1 MKKKI
6 YALLSLGALLIFML
20 SGIPAYAAENDNIIG
35 ITLTESDANK
45 IVSYS
50 RTAEISAV
58 KESQQKVSEGYY
70 SYTLASPD
78 IVKSVGKDTKIK
90 NLISENYCIVVPT
103 EKGYVKYLKDDDGD
117 ISYVGDVVFNESS
130 KNTNMVDTTAVRNI
144 LSSAKYTEATDVV
157 VLDVP
162 MYQTSFVYFLAN
174 NVEYLIPFGSRP
186 DLTGLENGK
195 VYKATDCLAELSAT
209 WGNTIVDGDGLSN
222 GNGGNVNSLVKTP
235 NIIKNSIIYGVIIC
249 SLIIV
254 GVTAYSI
261 RKAKKIK

>member
-6 YALLSLGALLIFML
+6 CALLSLGVMLIFML
-20 SGIPAYAAENDNIIG
+20 SVIPAYAAENNNDVG
-35 ITLTESDANK
+35 IVLTESDANK

-50 RTAEISAV
+50 RTAEISAL

-70 SYTLASPD
+70 SYTLVYPD
-78 IVKSVGKDTKIK
+78 IAKSMEKDTKLK

-103 EKGYVKYLKDDDGD
+103 EKGYVKYLKDTNGD
-117 ISYVGDVVFNESS
+117 ITYVGDVVFNEKT
-130 KNTNMVDTTAVRNI
+130 KNTNIVNISTVKNI
-144 LSSAKYTEATDVV
+144 LGSAKYVDATDII

-209 WGNTIVDGDGLSN
+209 WGNTSVDGNGLSN
-222 GNGGNVNSLVKTP
+222 GNGGSVDSVVENP
-235 NIIKNSIIYGVIIC
+235 NIIKNSIIFGIIS

-254 GVTAYSI
+254 GVVAVNSI
-261 RKAKKIK
+261 RKAKKIR